1 MANPML
7 SVMCALH
14 AKSTCTATGDICSLS
29 ERVDAPI
36 RIELLEGFMAWCRA
50 GSEAS
55 LRPRSSRA
63 VGAWSGSELS
73 IHQALNPSCINRRRD
88 D

>member
-36 RIELLEGFMAWCRA
+36 RIELHRGFIAWCC
-50 GSEAS
+50 G
-55 LRPRSSRA
+55 P
-63 VGAWSGSELS
+63 
-73 IHQALNPSCINRRRD
+73 
-88 D
+88 

>member
-14 AKSTCTATGDICSLS
+14 TKSTCAATGDTCSLS

-36 RIELLEGFMAWCRA
+36 RIELLV
-50 GSEAS
+50 
-55 LRPRSSRA
+55 RSTGRLGTRSKD
-63 VGAWSGSELS
+63 S
-73 IHQALNPSCINRRRD
+73 
-88 D
+88 

>member
-36 RIELLEGFMAWCRA
+36 RIELHRGFI
-50 GSEAS
+50 
-55 LRPRSSRA
+55 
-63 VGAWSGSELS
+63 AWSESELS
-73 IHQALNPSCINRRRD
+73 THQAINPSCMYRRRD

>member
-36 RIELLEGFMAWCRA
+36 RIELHEGFRAWVRVPGEAKERA
-50 GSEAS
+50 SS
-55 LRPRSSRA
+55 LPTRP
-63 VGAWSGSELS
+63 
-73 IHQALNPSCINRRRD
+73 
-88 D
+88 